1 MGCAI
6 VNTYKMFGHTIDV
19 MGCYDS
25 KKPLKDYEFFD
36 FYIDDD
42 DDPINLGNPYY
53 TQTGSYP
60 TKSEVKAFLTKYLS
74 IN

>member
-1 MGCAI
+1 MGD
-6 VNTYKMFGHTIDV
+6 VTLNTYKMFGHKV
-19 MGCYDS
+19 EVVGCYDR
-25 KKPLKDYEFFD
+25 KTKHGNYEFFD

-53 TQTGSYP
+53 TQTGFYP
-60 TKSEVKAFLTKYLS
+60 TKNEVKAFLTKYLS